1 MIFSSHKNICACK
14 KSAPFDPVWPYL
26 APCGP
31 IWPRLPRLA
40 LFDPVWP
47 HLVQFGPVWSRFV
60 PFCPICPHLLR
71 MAPLGHFLISI
82 SKYFKVPIRQGELSL
97 AQLSPGLL
105 LVLCYLVTAILSG
118 AFYLV
123 III

>member
-47 HLVQFGPVWSRFV
+47 HLAPFGPILSRLV
-60 PFCPICPHLLR
+60 PLGPICPHLPCL
-71 MAPLGHFLISI
+71 APLGHFLISI
-82 SKYFKVPIRQGELSL
+82 SRYFKVPIRQGEGDVG
-97 AQLSPGLL
+97 GLVL
-105 LVLCYLVTAILSG
+105 DGDDQLVLCDDDYDQI
-118 AFYLV
+118 V
-123 III
+123 I